1 MSNQLVIV
9 MAIKL
14 VIGFMAAFTSVML
27 WSKTRDGAW
36 LSMVLGVVFLYLET
50 LLEILDSFGFIIY
63 KSFNFGEIEIR
74 LITWKEA
81 LDIRHEVLWPSKDP
95 LFCKVDG
102 DETGTHYGGFV
113 NNRLISVASV
123 YID

>member
-1 MSNQLVIV
+1 MEESRLSNQLVIV

-63 KSFNFGEIEIR
+63 KSFNFGEIEILPLLFNVLPFLFFTLGLVIFLLR
-74 LITWKEA
+74 
-81 LDIRHEVLWPSKDP
+81 IRR
-95 LFCKVDG
+95 F
-102 DETGTHYGGFV
+102 
-113 NNRLISVASV
+113 
-123 YID
+123 